1 MRFEERVEIQ
11 IRLGDGDSLRRI
23 AAGLDRSVS
32 TISREVI
39 RHPGGVGGYFAVEA
53 QRQAFT
59 ASARPQSLK
68 LGVDSVQLRLRER
81 VVADLAK
88 GYSPEQVSGRLR
100 AEFGSDP
107 AGQEMRVHHETIYR
121 ALYLQARGGL
131 KREVEAA
138 QQAARAA
145 ARAGGQLPATATR
158 SSRVTRKPRTVKPAT
173 GRGRIPNMVSI
184 RDRPAT
190 CDSDGAWFPGHL
202 EGDLI
207 VGTGSKSAIGTM
219 VERSTGYLWLL
230 HLPHGHTA
238 AEVAAAL
245 TLKLAGWPP
254 HLKQS
259 LTWDQGKEMSLHAQV
274 SVDADIKIYFADPHS
289 PWQRPGNENINGLLR
304 QYFPKGTD
312 LNRHTSRDLDYVQDL
327 LNDRPRAR
335 FAYAKPNELM
345 NELLL
350 H

>member
-1 MRFEERVEIQ
+1 
-11 IRLGDGDSLRRI
+11 LRRI
-23 AAGLDRSVS
+23 AAGLGRAAS
-32 TISREVI
+32 TISREVG
-39 RHPGGVGGYFAVEA
+39 RHRSRDGGYSATHA
-53 QRQAFT
+53 QQQAFDAAT
-59 ASARPQSLK
+59 RPQPLK
-68 LGVDSVQLRLRER
+68 LGVDTVHLRLRAR
-81 VVADLAK
+81 VVADLVV
-88 GYSPEQVSGRLR
+88 GFSPEQVSGRLR
-100 AEFGSDP
+100 SEFGSDP
-107 AGQEMRVHHETIYR
+107 AEQEMCVHHETIYR

-145 ARAGGQLPATATR
+145 AGAGGQLPCSATR
-158 SSRVTRKPRTVKPAT
+158 TNRTVRKPRTAKPAT
-173 GRGRIPNMVSI
+173 GRGRIPGMVSI
-184 RDRPAT
+184 RDRPPT
-190 CDSDGAWFPGHL
+190 RGTDGVWFPGHL

-207 VGTGSKSAIGTM
+207 VGAGSKSAIGTI

-238 AEVAAAL
+238 AAVAAAL
-245 TLKLAGWPP
+245 TQKLAGWPP
-254 HLKQS
+254 HLKAS

-274 SVDADIKIYFADPHS
+274 SVDANIKIYFADPHS

-304 QYFPKGTD
+304 QYFPKRTD
-312 LNRHTSRDLDYVQDL
+312 LNRHTSRDLDYVQNL

-350 H
+350 R